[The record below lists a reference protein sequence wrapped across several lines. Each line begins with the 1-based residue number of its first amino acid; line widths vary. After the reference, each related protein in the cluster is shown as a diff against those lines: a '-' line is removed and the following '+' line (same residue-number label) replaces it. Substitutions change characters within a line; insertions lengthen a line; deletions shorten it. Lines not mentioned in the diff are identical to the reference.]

1 MYQVSN
7 LPLHPRTPDV
17 LRGFVGRTKP
27 QYRVFVVSITDKC
40 NIQCDFCCHP
50 YQNTGISDEESELLV
65 SQAVRLDFDEICFT
79 GGEPFIRRSALL
91 RAAQLCKQHGKL
103 FGVISNGYWAG
114 SRAKADKV
122 IATLVEAGLTRI
134 TISWDPSHG
143 AFVSVATAQNA
154 LDASLDRG
162 LKVTLTGS
170 FKEPGDCHE
179 NHGFQL
185 EHLRRYRNFSVYTHP
200 VSPAG
205 DGEALSGA
213 LSGRDPKLAQSSM
226 RCPSQEVI
234 ELVCYDDKNSL
245 VQPCCSV
252 FAGYKMENLR
262 VGNWRQQSVQDL
274 LMLQEGDPFFLIL
287 REGGFR
293 RIYDIIEQADP
304 NLHGKLPAYG
314 DAASVCHFCSKV
326 LQGDTGP
333 QVRKAINDYM
343 TGKLLD
349 MAHLAMSGPSAMSI
363 DPAAGSGLDR
373 QPILA

>member
-1 MYQVSN
+1 MYQDSD

-17 LRGFVGRTKP
+17 LRGFVGQTKP
-27 QYRVFVVSITDKC
+27 QYRIFVTSITDKC
-40 NIQCDFCCHP
+40 NIKCDFCCHP
-50 YQNTGISDEESELLV
+50 YQNTGISDEESERLV

-114 SRAKADKV
+114 SRKKADK
-122 IATLVEAGLTRI
+122 IIGELVEAGLTRV

-143 AFVSVATAQNA
+143 AFVTVATAQNA
-154 LDASLDRG
+154 LDSSLDYG

-179 NHGFQL
+179 NYGFQL
-185 EHLRRYRNFSVYTHP
+185 DHLRKYRNFSIYTHP
-200 VSPAG
+200 VSPVG
-205 DGEALSGA
+205 DAEGLSGA
-213 LSGRDPKLAQSSM
+213 LSGLAPNLARSSM

-262 VGNWRQQSVQDL
+262 IGNWREQSVEDL

-293 RIYDIIEQADP
+293 RIYDIIEHANP
-304 NLHGKLPAYG
+304 ELHRKLPVYG
-314 DAASVCHFCSKV
+314 DATSVCHFCSKV
-326 LQGDTGP
+326 LNGDVGLE
-333 QVRKAINDYM
+333 VRKTISDHM
-343 TGKLLD
+343 TSRLVD
-349 MAHLAMSGPSAMSI
+349 MVDLVMPDALATLAGPASRLGADHHST
-363 DPAAGSGLDR
+363 PS
-373 QPILA
+373 